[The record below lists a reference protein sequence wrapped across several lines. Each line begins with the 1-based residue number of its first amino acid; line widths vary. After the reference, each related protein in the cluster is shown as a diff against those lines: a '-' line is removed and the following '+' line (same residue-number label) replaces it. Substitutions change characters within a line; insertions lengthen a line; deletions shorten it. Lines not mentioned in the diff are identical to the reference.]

1 MRNTAWD
8 NDATVNEVS
17 GELEIAGAVVDASE
31 LSVSRSI
38 PSTLPDQVAAV
49 GGYTAAHGSAVVE
62 PQGVAVTE
70 RSPTPWG
77 AETPQPLTPA
87 VVRAVVDGQSARVFT
102 GLVDKASGSTS
113 GASTDVGLV
122 DITDRLRRLVSIPPL
137 ARIMPPPTTD
147 GSTVPMHIGLVPSFL
162 VDRVLR
168 ACGFYA
174 TAPMAARCVLSVPLT
189 GSTYPERGR
198 VLLSRRDNTWREQP
212 YFSTS
217 WHSPLGNRLYA
228 EYEPEI
234 GGTTGGNLTRPMEI
248 IFSAG
253 NTQENA
259 CRMECVWGNGS
270 AIAVG
275 ITSSKSLTVQFTYPT
290 DTSTR
295 TTVFTATT
303 AELGNWRHASVRF
316 EPNGDR
322 TASITIRTNFG
333 GYKRLGRAT
342 LPWWTET
349 QPMQK
354 VTIDLRGNE
363 VGGFQVAFP
372 ANPSRLEAFTPTANI
387 TARSPLASLKGA
399 PAIVNEDALTL
410 LTEWAQ
416 QECAAFWIDEDGVV
430 QWRNRDAFVSG
441 QAVAEVTSTHDLL
454 DLEWSH
460 DAQGAASSV
469 TVSYREVAQQ
479 RSNTSRLVVWQGS
492 GQTMEPGDEIEEF
505 ASPPDDEAWIK
516 VDSTPQ
522 VIEGET
528 GAAAFNRGRGSW
540 VGFTAYDK
548 NNNVYRSA
556 TRVGYKGDV
565 QPLGPNS
572 WKITHT
578 WAGFAP
584 ADVDHIK
591 LSTQDDDTYT
601 LKKRWQNFDLPVL
614 RAQCRLVF
622 QEADITASSGGM
634 ADAPDLAHD
643 AGWWIQ
649 DRSEASAL
657 AYWLAQ
663 QTARPLPV
671 VNGVEISPDPRLQ
684 LGDKITVTDTHR
696 TGVRVTG
703 VITEIQ
709 QDISAGDYSMSLRLL
724 VTNVVATRPTLY
736 EYDQLWGGA
745 EIESRDAAWSG
756 QTLAQFDA
764 APLTRR

>member
-1 MRNTAWD
+1 MRDISWD
-8 NDATVNEVS
+8 NDSPVTEVS
-17 GELEIAGAVVDASE
+17 GELEIGGAVVGASG

-38 PSTLPDQVAAV
+38 PSNLPDQVAGV
-49 GGYTAAHGSAVVE
+49 GGYTAASGSATVM
-62 PQGVAVTE
+62 PQGAVVTE

-87 VVRAVVDGQSARVFT
+87 IARAVVDGQHAQVLT
-102 GLVDKASGSTS
+102 GMVDKVSGSASET
-113 GASTDVGLV
+113 STDVGLV
-122 DITDRLRRLVSIPPL
+122 DITDRLRRSVSIPPL
-137 ARIMPPPTTD
+137 AKIMPPPTTD
-147 GSTVPMHIGLVPSFL
+147 GSTVPMHVGLVPSYL

-198 VLLSRRDNTWREQP
+198 ILLSRRDNTWVEQP
-212 YFSTS
+212 YFSTA

-234 GGTTGGNLTRPMEI
+234 GGTTEGNLTRNMEI

-253 NTQENA
+253 NTHTDA
-259 CRMECVWGNGS
+259 GRMECVWGNGA

-275 ITSSKSLTVQFTYPT
+275 ITSAKSLTVQFTYPS

-295 TTVFTATT
+295 VTVFRATI
-303 AELGNWRHASVRF
+303 AELGSWRHVSVRF

-322 TASITIRTNFG
+322 TTAITIRTNYG
-333 GYKRLGRAT
+333 GYKKMGRAS

-354 VTIDLRGNE
+354 VTIDLRGNN

-372 ANPSRLEAFTPTANI
+372 GAPSRLESFTPTANI
-387 TARSPLASLKGA
+387 TARTPLASLKGS
-399 PAIVNEDALTL
+399 PAIVKEDALTL

-430 QWRNRDAFVSG
+430 QWRNRNAFVSG
-441 QAVAEVTSTHDLL
+441 QSVAEVTSTHDLL

-460 DAQGAASSV
+460 DAQGAAARA

-505 ASPPDDEAWIK
+505 ASPPDNEAWIK
-516 VDSTPQ
+516 VDGTPQ

-528 GAAAFNRGRGSW
+528 GALAFNRGRGSW
-540 VGFTAYDK
+540 MGFTAYDK
-548 NNNVYRSA
+548 NNDVYRAA
-556 TRVGYKGDV
+556 TRVGYKGKIE
-565 QPLGPNS
+565 PLGHNS

-578 WAGFAP
+578 WDGFAP
-584 ADVDHIK
+584 AFVDHIK

-601 LKKRWQNFDLPVL
+601 LKKQWQNFDLPVL
-614 RAQCRLVF
+614 RAQSRLVF
-622 QEADITASSGGM
+622 QEADTTASVGGM
-634 ADAPDLAHD
+634 ADAPDLEHD

-684 LGDKITVTDTHR
+684 LGDKITVIDTHR

-703 VITEIQ
+703 VITEIT

-745 EIESRDAAWSG
+745 ELASRDAAWSR